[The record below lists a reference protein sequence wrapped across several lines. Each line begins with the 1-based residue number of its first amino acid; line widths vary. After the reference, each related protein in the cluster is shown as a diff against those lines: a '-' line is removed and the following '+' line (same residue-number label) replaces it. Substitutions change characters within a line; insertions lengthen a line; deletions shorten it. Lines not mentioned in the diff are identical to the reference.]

1 MYRTFVLGF
10 LFIFF
15 GCYSKKN
22 IELVNYEK
30 IVSHRN
36 KGLAY
41 LEEENFT
48 EAEKEFKEL
57 TFLAP
62 QDPLGYA
69 NLGLTYLKSDGQ
81 INKSEQW
88 LKKALELNQKDPEIR
103 ILLILYYELNSQDSL
118 AFNILKESIN
128 YSPNHIKTLYK
139 LTEYYL
145 KRNDINS
152 KQIAQIYLKKIV
164 ELIPAN
170 ISAQLKLI
178 EILLNENKISEATRG
193 LNKISQ
199 IFPKLPENSVEMLE
213 NSIRFLNMEDLDQA
227 KTYVM
232 IFENLIRPTSFY
244 KSSLIELKGNVGPV
258 SGSPILRFTK
268 IEPVKKY
275 KKAKD
280 YALSKN
286 KIGLFSSSISFL
298 FIMSLLLF
306 NGYGF
311 IDQLITSDILKSLLP
326 FNIHSGFAQSG
337 LFFLILFIL
346 NSIISIPFSYYN
358 TFVIEEKFGFNR
370 TTKSTFF
377 LDILKSFLLS
387 ILIGGALLFL
397 ALYLYDNLNDGFWLW
412 LWIGLSFL
420 IIFINMFYADLIV
433 PIFNKL
439 KPLDDGELRQK
450 IEKYSKEVGYLLK
463 NIYVIDGSK
472 RSTKANAFFSGLG
485 PRKTIALYDTLI
497 EKHTEDELVAV
508 LAHEVGHF
516 KKKHIFSGLIM
527 SIIQIGVMTFFFEL
541 CLKLPEI
548 SLALGGSEASFH
560 LGLIGFSI
568 IFSPISM
575 LSGILMNYISRK
587 NEFEADAYAKETF
600 NGEDLSLALKKLS
613 VDSLSNIYPHPL
625 YVFFHYSHPPLIQRL
640 RALN

>member
-1 MYRTFVLGF
+1 MATQLWF
-10 LFIFF
+10 FI
-15 GCYSKKN
+15 
-22 IELVNYEK
+22 
-30 IVSHRN
+30 IVSLVVFNYLFSNILDYVNHRN
-36 KGLAY
+36 
-41 LEEENFT
+41 
-48 EAEKEFKEL
+48 
-57 TFLAP
+57 
-62 QDPLGYA
+62 
-69 NLGLTYLKSDGQ
+69 
-81 INKSEQW
+81 W
-88 LKKALELNQKDPEIR
+88 KDEI
-103 ILLILYYELNSQDSL
+103 
-118 AFNILKESIN
+118 
-128 YSPNHIKTLYK
+128 PN
-139 LTEYYL
+139 
-145 KRNDINS
+145 
-152 KQIAQIYLKKIV
+152 
-164 ELIPAN
+164 
-170 ISAQLKLI
+170 
-178 EILLNENKISEATRG
+178 
-193 LNKISQ
+193 
-199 IFPKLPENSVEMLE
+199 
-213 NSIRFLNMEDLDQA
+213 
-227 KTYVM
+227 
-232 IFENLIRPTSFY
+232 
-244 KSSLIELKGNVGPV
+244 ELKDFYN
-258 SGSPILRFTK
+258 
-268 IEPVKKY
+268 EEKY
-275 KKAKD
+275 KIAKN
-280 YALSKN
+280 YAISKN
-286 KIGLFSSSISFL
+286 KIGLFSSSVSFL
-298 FIMSLLLF
+298 FIISLLIF

-311 IDQLITSDILKSLLP
+311 IDQLVSSDILKSFLP
-326 FNIHSGFAQSG
+326 FDINSSFAQSG

-358 TFVIEEKFGFNR
+358 TFIIEEKFGFNK

-377 LDILKSFLLS
+377 LDILKSSLLS
-387 ILIGGALLFL
+387 IFIGGALLFL

-420 IIFINMFYADLIV
+420 MIFINMFYADLIV

-450 IEKYSKEVGYLLK
+450 IENYSKEVGYLLK

-568 IFSPISM
+568 VFSPISM

-625 YVFFHYSHPPLIQRL
+625 YVFFHYSHPPLIERL

>member
-1 MYRTFVLGF
+1 MSTQLWF
-10 LFIFF
+10 FI
-15 GCYSKKN
+15 
-22 IELVNYEK
+22 
-30 IVSHRN
+30 IVSLVIFNYLFSNILDYVNHRN
-36 KGLAY
+36 
-41 LEEENFT
+41 
-48 EAEKEFKEL
+48 
-57 TFLAP
+57 
-62 QDPLGYA
+62 
-69 NLGLTYLKSDGQ
+69 
-81 INKSEQW
+81 W
-88 LKKALELNQKDPEIR
+88 KDEI
-103 ILLILYYELNSQDSL
+103 
-118 AFNILKESIN
+118 
-128 YSPNHIKTLYK
+128 PN
-139 LTEYYL
+139 
-145 KRNDINS
+145 
-152 KQIAQIYLKKIV
+152 
-164 ELIPAN
+164 
-170 ISAQLKLI
+170 
-178 EILLNENKISEATRG
+178 
-193 LNKISQ
+193 
-199 IFPKLPENSVEMLE
+199 
-213 NSIRFLNMEDLDQA
+213 
-227 KTYVM
+227 
-232 IFENLIRPTSFY
+232 
-244 KSSLIELKGNVGPV
+244 ELKDFYN
-258 SGSPILRFTK
+258 K
-268 IEPVKKY
+268 EKY
-275 KKAKD
+275 KTAKD

-311 IDQLITSDILKSLLP
+311 IDQLVSSDILKSFLP
-326 FNIHSGFAQSG
+326 FDINSSFAQSG
-337 LFFLILFIL
+337 LFFLILFLL
-346 NSIISIPFSYYN
+346 NSIISVPFSYYN
-358 TFVIEEKFGFNR
+358 TFIIEEKFGFNK

-377 LDILKSFLLS
+377 LDLFKSSLLS
-387 ILIGGALLFL
+387 IFIGGALLFL
-397 ALYLYDNLNDGFWLW
+397 ALFLYNNLNDGFWLW

-420 IIFINMFYADLIV
+420 MIFVNMFYADLIV

-450 IEKYSKEVGYLLK
+450 IENYSKEVGYLLK

>member
-1 MYRTFVLGF
+1 MTT
-10 LFIFF
+10 LFWFF
-15 GCYSKKN
+15 IIIS
-22 IELVNYEK
+22 LVVFNYLF
-30 IVSHRN
+30 S
-36 KGLAY
+36 
-41 LEEENFT
+41 
-48 EAEKEFKEL
+48 
-57 TFLAP
+57 
-62 QDPLGYA
+62 
-69 NLGLTYLKSDGQ
+69 
-81 INKSEQW
+81 
-88 LKKALELNQKDPEIR
+88 
-103 ILLILYYELNSQDSL
+103 
-118 AFNILKESIN
+118 NILDYIN
-128 YSPNHIKTLYK
+128 HSNWKDEIPN
-139 LTEYYL
+139 
-145 KRNDINS
+145 
-152 KQIAQIYLKKIV
+152 
-164 ELIPAN
+164 
-170 ISAQLKLI
+170 
-178 EILLNENKISEATRG
+178 
-193 LNKISQ
+193 
-199 IFPKLPENSVEMLE
+199 
-213 NSIRFLNMEDLDQA
+213 
-227 KTYVM
+227 
-232 IFENLIRPTSFY
+232 
-244 KSSLIELKGNVGPV
+244 ELKDFYN
-258 SGSPILRFTK
+258 K
-268 IEPVKKY
+268 EKY

-298 FIMSLLLF
+298 FIMTLLVF

-311 IDQLITSDILKSLLP
+311 IDQLVNSDILKSFFLFDL
-326 FNIHSGFAQSG
+326 NSSFAQSG

-358 TFVIEEKFGFNR
+358 TFIIEEKFGFNK

-377 LDILKSFLLS
+377 LDILKSIFLS
-387 ILIGGALLFL
+387 VFIGGALLFL

-420 IIFINMFYADLIV
+420 MILINMFYADLIV

-450 IEKYSKEVGYLLK
+450 IEEYSKEVGYLLK

-527 SIIQIGVMTFFFEL
+527 SIIQIGIMTFFFEL